1 LQYTTSIMVNFIHKY
16 YTWIFLG
23 FLVLIVGL
31 AYYLGYQ
38 QGRGGTGETGIIF
51 SCSDVALQKSQIS
64 ALPDLLPASVT
75 SIEDTPTPSSS
86 SQSKGAYVGSK
97 NGTKYYTP
105 GCSGTNRIKP
115 ENYVW
120 FQSVEDATLQGY
132 SKGSC

>member
-1 LQYTTSIMVNFIHKY
+1 M
-16 YTWIFLG
+16 
-23 FLVLIVGL
+23 GL

-38 QGRGGTGETGIIF
+38 QGRGGTGESGIVF
-51 SCSDVALQKSQIS
+51 SCQNTVLQKSQIS
-64 ALPDLLPASVT
+64 ALPDSLPASVT
-75 SIEDTPTPSSS
+75 SIEDTTPPSSS
-86 SQSKGAYVGSK
+86 QQKGAYVGSK
-97 NGTKYYTP
+97 NGTKYYTT